1 MTIPSNYRQLKP
13 TEVVRKGDLY
23 RRESDKAVYPVRHS
37 VGCVVGSY
45 PSNLYTFWRRRHTKK
60 VVTQSYKTPA
70 TAKTDEPKK
79 TVTVVSFSY
88 PGSQSHVPR
97 LRTVQLISL
106 DDKYLVGLEVTGDS
120 PGEYKFQFKRYL
132 RWKIRGISLVHFG
145 APLQ

>member
-1 MTIPSNYRQLKP
+1 MKIPNNYRQLKP
-13 TEVVRKGDLY
+13 TEIIREDDLY
-23 RRESDKAVYPVRHS
+23 RQEWD
-37 VGCVVGSY
+37 GSTLLVKNSIGRIVSAY
-45 PSNLYTFWRRRHTKK
+45 SSNIYTFWRRRHTKS
-60 VVTQSYKTPA
+60 VVAPTQVATPSKA
-70 TAKTDEPKK
+70 SKPKK

-106 DDKYLVGLEVTGDS
+106 DDKYLTGLEVTGDH
-120 PGEYKFQFKRYL
+120 PGDYTFKFKRYL

>member
-13 TEVVRKGDLY
+13 NEIIRKGDLY
-23 RRESDKAVYPVRHS
+23 RLIEEWDGNAIPVRNS
-37 VGCVVGSY
+37 IGRIVSAY
-45 PSNLYTFWRRRHTKK
+45 PYTFWRRRHTKQ
-60 VVTQSYKTPA
+60 VATSASVTKRQT
-70 TAKTDEPKK
+70 KTDEPKK

-106 DDKYLVGLEVTGDS
+106 DDKYLVGLEVTGDR
-120 PGEYKFQFKRYL
+120 PGEYKFQFKRYS

-145 APLQ
+145 SPLQ

>member
-13 TEVVRKGDLY
+13 NEIIRKGDLY
-23 RRESDKAVYPVRHS
+23 RIIQEWDDNAIPVRNS
-37 VGCVVGSY
+37 IGRIVSAY
-45 PSNLYTFWRRRHTKK
+45 PYTFWRRRHTKQ
-60 VVTQSYKTPA
+60 VATSASVTKRQT
-70 TAKTDEPKK
+70 KTDEPKK

-106 DDKYLVGLEVTGDS
+106 DDKYLVGLEVTGDR
-120 PGEYKFQFKRYL
+120 PGEYKFQFKRYS